1 MKAADDQYPEEGQNP
16 DLGRAIGTLA
26 SGQAEPGGLKRVAG
40 LATASMRSAGARS
53 VTTGRW
59 LTETM
64 LDAAPHIPVRD
75 VATLSA
81 HFGGLTG
88 PELAGALVRS
98 ASRTTGALGALAGAL
113 AGAEELAPPAWLAIP
128 AELVV
133 ETLAVVAVEMKLV
146 AELQAAYGHPVVGAP
161 TERGLAIAR
170 AWAEGRGVTAAMVA
184 ASGGVAEALGRT
196 TRREVTRLIQRR
208 LARRAM
214 RSLSA
219 LAPFMAGAVAG
230 SELNRRATRR
240 LGEAVVR
247 DLAAR

>member
-1 MKAADDQYPEEGQNP
+1 MDPADNHDP
-16 DLGRAIGTLA
+16 DLGPAIAALA
-26 SGQAEPGGLKRVAG
+26 SGKADRGGLTRVAG
-40 LATASMRSAGARS
+40 LATSSMRAAGARS

-59 LTETM
+59 LTEAV
-64 LDAAPHIPVRD
+64 LDAAPHVPVRD

-81 HFGGLTG
+81 HHGGLTG
-88 PELAGALVRS
+88 AELAGALIRS
-98 ASRTTGALGALAGAL
+98 ASRTTAGLGAVAGAL
-113 AGAEELAPPAWLAIP
+113 AGAEELAPPMWLAIP

-146 AELQAAYGHPVVGAP
+146 AELQAAYGRPIVGSPAD
-161 TERGLAIAR
+161 RGLAVAR
-170 AWAEGRGVTAAMVA
+170 AWAEGRGVTATMVA
-184 ASGGVAEALGRT
+184 AQGGIAEALGRT

-230 SELNRRATRR
+230 AELNRRATRR
-240 LGEAVVR
+240 LGESVVR